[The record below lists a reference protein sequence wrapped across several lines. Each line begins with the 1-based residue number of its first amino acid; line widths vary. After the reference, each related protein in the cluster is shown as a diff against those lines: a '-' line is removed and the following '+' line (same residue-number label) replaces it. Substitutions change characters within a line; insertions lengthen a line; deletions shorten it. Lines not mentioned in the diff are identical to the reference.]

1 MKPKHTK
8 KQTASKKAAAVNFSA
23 WINNIFQK
31 MKQIIHNVLEKIG
44 LLWENVVEL
53 LKKIKPLCNKLR
65 DVFKKIYT
73 QAKLIYKWLSPAWL
87 KLPDSVVF
95 FAAIFLSSF
104 FVIAFETIQ
113 FHVLLFTTNYLNAT
127 FIISIAM
134 LGIAIGSILGF
145 YLNRIRTEIIILFS
159 SAGLFYSIVLS
170 YYNIINIGFLKYP
183 YFLILPFV
191 FASIIIATIFAKR
204 NSNAV
209 YFTNLISSALG
220 IIFPILFVPVFKSE
234 NCIFMLMFIPI
245 IIVILLCLKIGNV
258 LLKIPAVI
266 LCGVIFFWLA
276 GFINSNLTLP
286 ETIPAAVFEEKI
298 ISEMPRKNITGYRKN
313 YTLDFFKTV
322 YEKQEDD
329 TYVFT
334 SDSYDKERV
343 DYFLRVLGF
352 KPRFEFFPLLMF
364 EKVTPIASIESISAD
379 VFEYELIPEIEEK
392 YDMSFDKNYD
402 RMFLEKVYKKDE
414 VNNVYSLNGTDYD
427 HLRAKYLLTALG
439 HFDTF
444 DLNFDIK
451 YHGSL
456 RDLYKTFTLNHRILL
471 SEDNMLGRIEYTG
484 DDDYMFMSVD
494 GVILDGIDSYN
505 GAHFDPR
512 VPRIP
517 HQQSPKVFIVGL
529 SADGIVK
536 SCKRL
541 PDAEVTGVEIN
552 PIVVRTMSEQG
563 QFADFAHRPYDNVD
577 VYEGEGRSHLE
588 NTNKLYDMICLM
600 NIHMEHSPISTL
612 SPEYFHTIEGTRLLL
627 DKINSDGY
635 VVYEEIIVT
644 RRSYFFF
651 LKFLNT
657 IKQAMREMGI
667 KEPEK
672 HMHVFSWDFA
682 EGGNAFRTLTIKRTP
697 FTREEEREFNQYLA
711 NLRNTGYYFNV
722 NLLYSPFRR
731 TYTELES
738 FITEEDE
745 TERIEIPSGLLADD
759 FIESIVSRLQDSE
772 DIRFVLSH
780 YNRTSYNTF
789 WISYNR
795 LNNRDKYRLKKILD
809 EAGYP
814 YTLDLA
820 PVSDDDPFPFN
831 IYKNRNEVR
840 DIFYLV
846 IMLSMILILPV
857 VLLILTKMRQYKMSL
872 IIPNLFVA
880 IIGFGYMLVEIV
892 LMQKFQRFI
901 GSPTYSL
908 IVILGGLLFFSG
920 IGSFVSR
927 FFSKKLI
934 ILCIIAI
941 PLFLGMKL
949 LYLDD
954 IFRSLAALGF
964 TEKIIVSA
972 FLIMPL
978 TFLMGIPFPNALEIV
993 KANTSA
999 EYASLLFGISGAFST
1014 IGSTS
1019 SLYISVSYGF
1029 STTFLVGAGC
1039 YIAGLLLFL
1048 LIIRKKA

>member
-1 MKPKHTK
+1 VAWLKW
-8 KQTASKKAAAVNFSA
+8 AAP
-23 WINNIFQK
+23 
-31 MKQIIHNVLEKIG
+31 
-44 LLWENVVEL
+44 LWNKFAGF
-53 LKKIKPLCNKLR
+53 LKKTFT
-65 DVFKKIYT
+65 V
-73 QAKLIYKWLSPAWL
+73 AKRIYKLLSPAWL
-87 KLPDSVVF
+87 KLPDSIVF
-95 FAAIFLSSF
+95 FAAIFLASF

-113 FHVLLFTTNYLNAT
+113 FHVLLYATNYLNAT

-145 YLNRIRTEIIILFS
+145 YLNRIRTEIIMLMS
-159 SAGLFYSIVLS
+159 GAGLFFSIVLS

-183 YFLILPFV
+183 YFLILPFI

-209 YFTNLISSALG
+209 YFTNLISSAFG
-220 IIFPILFVPVFKSE
+220 ILFPILLVPVFKSE
-234 NCIFMLMFIPI
+234 NCIFILMFIPI
-245 IIVILLCLKIGNV
+245 IIVLLLCLKIANV
-258 LLKIPAVI
+258 LFKIPAVI
-266 LCGVIFFWLA
+266 VCGLLFFWLA
-276 GFINSNLTLP
+276 GFVNNNLELP

-298 ISEMPRKNITGYRKN
+298 IAEMPQSNIKNYKKN
-313 YTLDFFKTV
+313 YTLDFFKAV
-322 YEKQEDD
+322 YEEQENGM
-329 TYVFT
+329 YLFT
-334 SDSYDKERV
+334 SDQYDKKRA

-352 KPRFEFFPLLMF
+352 KPRFDFFPLLMF
-364 EKVTPIASIESISAD
+364 EKVTAITSLESIPAD

-392 YDMSFDKNYD
+392 YDMFFDKNYD
-402 RMFLEKVYKKDE
+402 RVFLEKVYKKDE
-414 VNNVYSLNGTDYD
+414 RNDVYKLSGTDYD
-427 HLRAKYLLTALG
+427 NLRAKYLLTALG
-439 HFDTF
+439 HFETF

-456 RDLYKTFTLNHRILL
+456 RDLYKTFTLSHRILL

-494 GVILDGIDSYN
+494 GVILDGIDSYD

-517 HQQSPKVFIVGL
+517 HQQNPKVFIVGL

-541 PDAEVTGVEIN
+541 PDAEVIGVEIN
-552 PIVVRTMSEQG
+552 PIVIRTMSEQG
-563 QFADFAHRPYDNVD
+563 QFADFAHRPYDNVV

-588 NTNKLYDMICLM
+588 NTNELYDMICLM

-627 DKINSDGY
+627 DKINSRGY
-635 VVYEEIIVT
+635 VVYEEIIVN
-644 RRSYFFF
+644 RRSHFFF

-672 HMHVFSWDFA
+672 HIHVFSWDFA

-697 FTREEEREFNQYLA
+697 FSEGEEREFERYLE
-711 NLRNTGYYFNV
+711 NLRTTGYYFNV
-722 NLLYSPFRR
+722 KLLYSPFRR

-738 FITEEDE
+738 FITGEDE
-745 TERIEIPSGLLADD
+745 KERIEIPSGLLADD
-759 FIESIVSRLQDSE
+759 FFESIVNRVHDSD
-772 DIRFVLSH
+772 DINFLLSN
-780 YNRTSYNTF
+780 YDRSSYNTF
-789 WISYNR
+789 WIAYNR
-795 LNNRDKYRLKKILD
+795 LNERDKYRLQKILD
-809 EAGYP
+809 DAGYP
-814 YTLDLA
+814 YKLDLA

-840 DIFYLV
+840 DILYLV

-857 VLLILTKMRQYKMSL
+857 VLLILTKIGQYKMSL
-872 IIPNLFVA
+872 IIPNFFVA

-908 IVILGGLLFFSG
+908 IIILGGLLFFSG
-920 IGSFVSR
+920 IGSFLSR
-927 FFSKKLI
+927 FFPKKII
-934 ILCIIAI
+934 ILCIVAI
-941 PLFLGMKL
+941 PLFLGIKL

-954 IFRSLAALGF
+954 IFRLLAALGF
-964 TEKIIVSA
+964 TEKIIASA

-1014 IGSTS
+1014 IGAAS
-1019 SLYISVSYGF
+1019 SLFISVSYGF